1 MKRGDL
7 GDIGEKIAANYL
19 VAQGFEIIELNYFNN
34 KGYCIGEIDII
45 AKDTKNDQL
54 VFVEVKTR
62 KGNKDSVVPEEN
74 ITKRKIG
81 RIHKAINWFL
91 AREKRYDADWR
102 IDAISV
108 IVDSYNRKMHI
119 KHIKYIRF

>member
-19 VAQGFEIIELNYFNN
+19 VAQGFEILELNYFNN

-45 AKDTKNDQL
+45 AKDVKTEQL

-62 KGNKDSVVPEEN
+62 NGSKDSVIPEEN
-74 ITKRKIG
+74 ITKRKIE

-91 AREKRYDADWR
+91 MREKKYDVDWR

-108 IVDSYNRKMHI
+108 IVDSNSRKMHI

>member
-1 MKRGDL
+1 MKSGT
-7 GDIGEKIAANYL
+7 IGEVGEKVAANYL
-19 VAQGFEIIELNYFNN
+19 VAQGFEIIALNYFNE

-45 AKDTKNDQL
+45 ARDPRNDQL

-62 KGNKDSVVPEEN
+62 RGQRDSVVPEES
-74 ITKRKIG
+74 ITKQKIE
-81 RIHKAINWFL
+81 RVQKAINWFL
-91 AREKRYDADWR
+91 KKEDKIDASWR

-108 IVDSYNRKMHI
+108 IVDSQKRKMHI